1 MFTYVKYFS
10 FLVKFYQLT
19 VKCPFK
25 LFCCSLAKLGLTLQL
40 HGLQHAR
47 LLCPLPYPSVCSNSC
62 PLSQWC
68 HPTMSFS
75 VIPFFCLQSFPS
87 SRSFPMHQL
96 FISAGQI
103 IGASAPVLPMN
114 IQSWFPLGWTSLISF
129 LSKGLSR
136 VFSSTI
142 VWKHQFFGAQPSLV
156 A

>member
-25 LFCCSLAKLGLTLQL
+25 LFGCSLAKLGLTACNFMDCSTPGFSVL
-40 HGLQHAR
+40 HR
-47 LLCPLPYPSVCSNSC
+47 VFCSNSC

-75 VIPFFCLQSFPS
+75 IRPFFCLQSFPS
-87 SRSFPMHQL
+87 SRSFPMRQL

-103 IGASAPVLPMN
+103 IGASAPVLPKN
-114 IQSWFPLGWTSLISF
+114 IQGWFPLGWTSLISF

-136 VFSSTI
+136 VFSSTT